1 MKLSTDGL
9 ILKEM
14 SISDNDKLITI
25 LTRKEGIIRAFVKG
39 AKNLKNKN
47 AAATQLL
54 CYSRFTIYKGRDK
67 YIIDES
73 QLEELFFE
81 LRGDIE
87 KLSIA
92 QYFCELCISVI
103 PEETYSEDFLR
114 LILNALFFLCKD
126 KLDKELVKSVVE
138 MRLMSLSGYAPNLVC
153 CKNCAKYEDKYM
165 YFVTETGDLYCSSC
179 FKENT
184 YKGLRIDMGVL
195 TALRHS
201 IYSEFKNIF
210 SFNLP
215 CESKKILSVVTEAYV
230 CSRLEKTFR
239 SLDFYTQIKAD

>member
-14 SISDNDKLITI
+14 NISDNDKLITI
-25 LTRKEGIIRAFVKG
+25 LTRKEGIIRAFVRG
-39 AKNLKNKN
+39 AKNLKSKN
-47 AAATQLL
+47 SAATQLL

-81 LRGDIE
+81 LRSDIE

-92 QYFCELCISVI
+92 QYFCELCISVV
-103 PEETYSEDFLR
+103 PEETDSEDFLR

-126 KLDKELVKSVVE
+126 KLDKELIKSVVE
-138 MRLMSLSGYAPNLVC
+138 MRLMSLAGYTPNLVC
-153 CKNCAKYEDKYM
+153 CKECAKYEDKHM
-165 YFVTETGDLYCSSC
+165 YFVPESGVLYCASC
-179 FKENT
+179 FKRNT
-184 YKGLRIDMGVL
+184 YRGLGMDMGVL

-201 IYSEFKNIF
+201 IYSEFKSIF
-210 SFNLP
+210 CFSLP
-215 CESKKILSVVTEAYV
+215 YKSRKILSMVTETYV
-230 CSRLEKTFR
+230 RSKLERTFK
-239 SLDFYTQIKAD
+239 SLDFYTQIKTD

>member
-25 LTRKEGIIRAFVKG
+25 LTRKKGVIRAFVKG

-126 KLDKELVKSVVE
+126 KLDKELVKSLVE
-138 MRLMSLSGYAPNLVC
+138 MRLMSFSGY
-153 CKNCAKYEDKYM
+153 
-165 YFVTETGDLYCSSC
+165 
-179 FKENT
+179 
-184 YKGLRIDMGVL
+184 
-195 TALRHS
+195 
-201 IYSEFKNIF
+201 
-210 SFNLP
+210 
-215 CESKKILSVVTEAYV
+215 
-230 CSRLEKTFR
+230 
-239 SLDFYTQIKAD
+239 